1 MTADPVGPPGNL
13 PPTGVG
19 RTCYRHPNRPTA
31 LSCVRCE
38 RPICPDCMVEAP
50 VGFQCRDCVRGANK
64 TTRQGRTPFGGR
76 VTSNPHAVTY
86 ALIGLNALAFLFE
99 LSSTAFVD
107 RFQQIGYAF
116 ERTNGAVHLVGVAHG
131 EYYRL
136 LTSMFLHEPPSAGG
150 AFFLHILFNMWCL
163 FVVGPPLE
171 ALLGRVRFAAM
182 YLLTGL
188 AGSVLAYA
196 LTAPNVGE
204 LGASGAI
211 FGLFGALLVVG
222 RRLRLNIQPIAM
234 TIGLNLVLTF
244 SLPGISWQAHIGGL
258 VAGAGLAGAWAY
270 APRDKRTAIQLA
282 SSVALLA
289 LLVVVVIAR
298 THQLRG

>member
-1 MTADPVGPPGNL
+1 MTADPGGPPGNL

-19 RTCYRHPNRPTA
+19 PTCYRHPNRPTA

-50 VGFQCRDCVRGANK
+50 VGFQCRDCVRAGSK
-64 TTRQGRTPFGGR
+64 TVRVGRTPFGGR
-76 VTSNPHAVTY
+76 VTSNSHAVTY
-86 ALIGLNALAFLFE
+86 ALIGLNALAFVFE
-99 LSSTAFVD
+99 LSSTAFVS
-107 RFQQIGYAF
+107 RFWQFSAIYAPGT
-116 ERTNGAVHLVGVAHG
+116 RHPVGGVAHG

-136 LTSMFLHEPPSAGG
+136 VTSMFLHLPPSTGNT
-150 AFFLHILFNMWCL
+150 FFLHILFNMWAL
-163 FVVGPPLE
+163 SVVGPPLE
-171 ALLGRVRFAAM
+171 ALLGRVRFTAL

-188 AGSVLAYA
+188 AGSVLTYVLATPYV
-196 LTAPNVGE
+196 PE

-211 FGLFGALLVVG
+211 FGLFGALFVVG
-222 RRLRLNIQPIAM
+222 RRLRLNIQPIAA

-244 SLPGISWQAHIGGL
+244 SLANIGWQAHIGGL
-258 VAGAGLAGAWAY
+258 VAGAALAAAWAY
-270 APRDKRTAIQLA
+270 APRNKRTAIQLA

-289 LLVVVVIAR
+289 LLVVVVVAR

>member
-1 MTADPVGPPGNL
+1 MTADPGGPPGNL

-50 VGFQCRDCVRGANK
+50 VGFQCRDCVRAASK
-64 TTRQGRTPFGGR
+64 SQRPTRTAFGGR
-76 VTSNPHAVTY
+76 SVTNRTAVTY
-86 ALIGLNALAFLFE
+86 TLIGINVAALLAE
-99 LSSTAFVD
+99 MAWPNTII
-107 RFQQIGYAF
+107 RFA
-116 ERTNGAVHLVGVAHG
+116 LVGGVKGQAGHGGLGVANG

-136 LTSMFLHEPPSAGG
+136 VTAMFLHSSPRSNAINIT
-150 AFFLHILFNMWCL
+150 HILFNMWAL
-163 FVVGPPLE
+163 SVVGPPLE
-171 ALLGRVRFAAM
+171 AWLGRWRYLTL
-182 YLLTGL
+182 YLLSGL

-196 LTAPNVGE
+196 VASRFSFE

-211 FGLFGALLVVG
+211 FGLFGALFVLG
-222 RRLRLNIQPIAM
+222 RRLQFDMRPITT
-234 TIGLNLVLTF
+234 TIALNLAITF
-244 SLPGISWQAHIGGL
+244 TVSNISWQAHVGGL
-258 VAGAGLAGAWAY
+258 IAGAGLGYAWGH

-289 LLVVVVIAR
+289 LLVVVVVAR
-298 THQLRG
+298 THQLNG

>member
-1 MTADPVGPPGNL
+1 MSVAPGGPTGPPGG
-13 PPTGVG
+13 GVAP
-19 RTCYRHPNRPTA
+19 TCYRHRARETYV
-31 LSCVRCE
+31 SCVRCG
-38 RPICPDCMVEAP
+38 RPICPDCMIQAA
-50 VGFQCRDCVRGANK
+50 VGFQCPECVRDGRK
-64 TTRQGRTPFGGR
+64 TVRQGRTPLGGR

-99 LSSTAFVD
+99 LSSIAFVN
-107 RFQQIGYAF
+107 RFEQIGLAF
-116 ERTNGAVHLVGVAHG
+116 ERINGLPHLVGVAHG

-136 LTSMFLHEPPSAGG
+136 LTSMFLHEPPSGGG

-171 ALLGRVRFAAM
+171 ALLGRVRFAVM

-188 AGSVLAYA
+188 AGSVLAYT
-196 LTAPNVGE
+196 LTAPNVAE

-222 RRLRLNIQPIAM
+222 RRLRLNVQPIAV

-244 SLPGISWQAHIGGL
+244 SFAGISWQAHIGGL
-258 VAGAGLAGAWAY
+258 VAGAALAGAWAY
-270 APRDKRTAIQLA
+270 APRANRTAIQIA
-282 SSVALLA
+282 SSVALA
-289 LLVVVVIAR
+289 VVLVVMVVLR
-298 THQLRG
+298 THNLTG

>member
-1 MTADPVGPPGNL
+1 MSVAPGGPTGPPGGGAA
-13 PPTGVG
+13 P
-19 RTCYRHPNRPTA
+19 TCYRHPGRETYV
-31 LSCVRCE
+31 SCVRCG
-38 RPICPDCMVEAP
+38 RPICPDCMITAA
-50 VGFQCRDCVRGANK
+50 VGFQCPECVRDGRK
-64 TTRQGRTPFGGR
+64 TVRQGRTPFGGR

-99 LSSTAFVD
+99 MSSTAFVN
-107 RFQQIGYAF
+107 RFDQIGLAV
-116 ERTNGAVHLVGVAHG
+116 ERTNGLPHVVGVAHS

-136 LTSMFLHEPPSAGG
+136 LTSMFLHEPPAAGG

-171 ALLGRVRFAAM
+171 ALLGRVRFAVM

-188 AGSVLAYA
+188 AGSVLAYT
-196 LTAPNVGE
+196 LTAPNVAE

-222 RRLRLNIQPIAM
+222 RRLRLNVQPIAV

-244 SLPGISWQAHIGGL
+244 SFAGISWQAHIGGL
-258 VAGAGLAGAWAY
+258 VAGAALAGAWAY
-270 APRDKRTAIQLA
+270 APRANRTAIQIA
-282 SSVALLA
+282 SSVALA
-289 LLVVVVIAR
+289 AVIVVMVILR
-298 THQLRG
+298 THNLTG